1 MDNAQ
6 LSRRAVLAATS
17 TVTLATFLAGRRT
30 AVAST
35 RAMAATAA
43 VPLIALT
50 APPAGT
56 FARVRC
62 VDDDTRLYLTYPA
75 AAGQLIGA
83 KVAAPAF
90 YGVDFSDYP
99 VSQHAAKYLQ
109 DLFDNTPFGTLGFY
123 FKTAGHPGNNWTGKS
138 ASLREQG

>member
-6 LSRRAVLAATS
+6 MSRRALLGATG
-17 TVTLATFLAGRRT
+17 TVTLATFLDGRWT

-35 RAMAATAA
+35 RAMAATATI
-43 VPLIALT
+43 PLIALT

-56 FARVRC
+56 FTRVRC

-75 AAGQLIGA
+75 AAGQLMGE

-90 YGVDFSDYP
+90 YGVDFSAYP
-99 VSQHAAKYLQ
+99 VKQHAARNLQ
-109 DLFDNTPFGTLGFY
+109 DLFDN
-123 FKTAGHPGNNWTGKS
+123 
-138 ASLREQG
+138 